1 MIDSSGLVVLP
12 THGQSELVNS
22 SFTVFVRVVV
32 AVKRHH
38 GHSNT
43 HRRKNYLEL
52 ACTLEVESLII
63 MVGGNGSMQTNI
75 VLQKEL
81 RVPHLNKQVT

>member
-1 MIDSSGLVVLP
+1 MATATLTEENI
-12 THGQSELVNS
+12 
-22 SFTVFVRVVV
+22 
-32 AVKRHH
+32 
-38 GHSNT
+38 
-43 HRRKNYLEL
+43 YLEL